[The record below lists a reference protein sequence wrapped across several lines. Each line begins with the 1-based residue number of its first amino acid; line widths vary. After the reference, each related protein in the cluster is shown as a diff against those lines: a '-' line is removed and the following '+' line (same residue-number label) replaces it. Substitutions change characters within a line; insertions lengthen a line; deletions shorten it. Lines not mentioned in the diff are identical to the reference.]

1 VAQDRRMGD
10 FLAILLVVAFT
21 AAMLGLI
28 WALERV

>member
-1 VAQDRRMGD
+1 MGD
-10 FLAILLVVAFT
+10 FFVIAGIVVFT